1 MMDVWSTLPGRPA
14 SRRSPWRVGVT
25 VAWLTV
31 VPVLAVLLPASE
43 AAAQIVNVQALFD
56 EATAPMGLSGSAD
69 LSLDWRTGSTNLI
82 ATRLLASAQ
91 WRTPEHMVLAVAR
104 GEYNFARDELLVS
117 RFLEHL
123 RYRYKLLDWLSVET
137 FAQHELDAFRR
148 LRVRALVGVGPRFTL
163 WSTEQASFVLGAA
176 LMGEYEQLR
185 RDGEVD
191 AGAERLDP
199 RLSSYMLARVKLAE
213 NMNLVETVY
222 AQPRLTKVAD
232 LRLLNETL
240 LVVTPNARFTCSF
253 GFVVTYDAEP
263 PATVSPL
270 DTQLRTA
277 LGVKF

>member
-1 MMDVWSTLPGRPA
+1 MMDERKRLSARSAGGHRPSRSWVLLLVVMGVLAPGR
-14 SRRSPWRVGVT
+14 
-25 VAWLTV
+25 
-31 VPVLAVLLPASE
+31 E

-56 EATAPMGLSGSAD
+56 EATAPMGLSGGVD

-82 ATRLLASAQ
+82 ATRVLASGQ
-91 WRTPEHMVLAVAR
+91 WRTPTHTVLAVGR
-104 GEYNFARDELLVS
+104 GEYNFAKDELLVS

-123 RYRYKLLDWLSVET
+123 RYRYRLSDWLSVEA

-148 LRVRALVGVGPRFTL
+148 LLARALVGAGPRFTL
-163 WSTEQASFVLGAA
+163 WSTEEASLVFGAA

-191 AGAERLDP
+191 AGTERLDP
-199 RLSSYMLARVKLAE
+199 RLSSYALGRVKLAQ
-213 NMNLVETVY
+213 NMSLVETLYV
-222 AQPRLTKVAD
+222 QPRLTRLAD
-232 LRLLNETL
+232 LRILNETL
-240 LVVTPNARFTCSF
+240 LVVTPNARFTFSL
-253 GFVVTYDAEP
+253 GFIITYDAEP